1 MHVYVYIYV
10 CICVCVCKYAC
21 MRITLVCLSM
31 VECYFKPARLVH
43 SAQSFSQ
50 HYRSVFQT
58 HWPPRR
64 EMGILRS
71 LLLFVVVMVTAISRK
86 YAEAAESKFSVLIKS
101 GAKLCAA
108 DPPFVTKENVT
119 LVHCATRCASLNS
132 CAHFNYKKNEKT
144 CEIYL
149 LKPECYLSTPT
160 CAHYQVN

>member
-1 MHVYVYIYV
+1 MCTCIYMFVYVYVYV
-10 CICVCVCKYAC
+10 SMHACVLRWYAYLWLSAILSLLGWFTQ
-21 MRITLVCLSM
+21 RNHFHSITGL
-31 VECYFKPARLVH
+31 FFRH
-43 SAQSFSQ
+43 I
-50 HYRSVFQT
+50 R
-58 HWPPRR
+58 PPRR

-119 LVHCATRCASLNS
+119 LVHCATRCASLKS